1 MKQLNFDIVQPMHV
15 QRRGL
20 VGVVQAYVEA
30 YPWKECGEIA
40 AAIKAS
46 PIRVSNCLNKLK
58 LEGNA
63 QQRKGMGKS
72 NKSLWA
78 GTSETLRTLRDDTWA
93 KIEPVCNEAQEAK
106 MAVKFRAAMRSGNHF
121 ATQKSRGIG
130 LAKLFTYERVE
141 A

>member
-1 MKQLNFDIVQPMHV
+1 MKQLNFDIIQTMHV
-15 QRRGL
+15 QRGGL
-20 VGVVQAYVEA
+20 IGIVQAYIET

-40 AAIKAS
+40 TTIGAS

-78 GTSETLRTLRDDTWA
+78 GTSEARKTLREETWA
-93 KIEPVCNEAQEAK
+93 KIEPDCAESQLEKTAT
-106 MAVKFRAAMRSGNHF
+106 KFRAAMRSGNHY
-121 ATQKSRGIG
+121 AAQESRGIG
-130 LAKLFTYERVE
+130 LAKLFTFERFE